1 MRRVRTAAGA
11 ARYKQ
16 PIGSIIIMR
25 GGGKHDLNLSHMDD
39 DHLTEL
45 MEDAAA
51 AHKNP
56 QVYEVAFTEWA
67 RRQSDVEPGPDL
79 PPILDPWVE
88 PDPTHSDRLDML
100 SMERD
105 AARGRLEAQVHVDD
119 ASWQDDADRYEV
131 YSALIEHE
139 QRLAATNI
147 GTAPEWAQ
155 EVEGAVKS
163 DGTADVEISAAQRR
177 QWAILEQA
185 EELADT
191 EGISYEEALAKVQG
205 LDVEQVRRREFVRL
219 GRQKG
224 YSATSF
230 NALIDEVHLDYQYAM
245 EERMEEATRGQ
256 MIARNAQTPEFW
268 ERWNQQNKTL
278 FSMTDAEARKLMSPE
293 AKEFLDQIG
302 GRVTKAD
309 LVSLIELGKLG
320 ENLEPETIQTVFS
333 QWEGRHKRGDY
344 LQ

>member
-1 MRRVRTAAGA
+1 
-11 ARYKQ
+11 
-16 PIGSIIIMR
+16 MR
-25 GGGKHDLNLSHMDD
+25 GGGKHDLNLSQMDD

-51 AHKNP
+51 HHKNP

-67 RRQSDVEPGPDL
+67 RRQPDVEPDHDL
-79 PPILDPWVE
+79 PPIPDPWDE
-88 PDPTHSDRLDML
+88 PDPTRSDRLDML
-100 SMERD
+100 AMERD
-105 AARGRLEAQVHVDD
+105 AALDRLQGQVHEDD
-119 ASWQDDADRYEV
+119 ASWQSDVDRYEV

-139 QRLAATNI
+139 QHLAATN
-147 GTAPEWAQ
+147 TEATPLTPQEPAAEVPEWAH
-155 EVEGAVKS
+155 EVDGTVKP
-163 DGTADVEISAAQRR
+163 DGTADVEISAAQQR
-177 QWAILEQA
+177 QWAIMEQA
-185 EELADT
+185 EQLSET

-205 LDVEQVRRREFVRL
+205 LDVEQVRRREFVQL

-230 NALIDEVHLDYQYAM
+230 NALIDEVHSDYQRAM
-245 EERMEEATRGQ
+245 EEQMEDATRGQ
-256 MIARNAQTPEFW
+256 MIARNVQTPDFW
-268 ERWNQQNKTL
+268 EKWNKQGKTL

-309 LVSLIELGKLG
+309 LVTLVEMGKLG

-333 QWEGRHKRGDY
+333 QWDGRHKRGDY